1 MQSSIEIPASLL
13 NLDKT
18 ILKAV
23 EKSVEDCTADLFRVA
38 QARTPVDSTTLEKS
52 GTSKV
57 AKEGNA
63 YVGRVSFKAMNKGF
77 NYAKQMDKAK
87 YKLGKKSLLK
97 SSRGV
102 RSKFSKQ
109 SFQVGSGY
117 LTDTAEK
124 CTQGYEEYVNYK
136 IYEALAK
143 DGFKVFEK

>member
-23 EKSVEDCTADLFRVA
+23 ETSVKDCTADLFRVA

-63 YVGRVSFKAMNKGF
+63 YVGRVSF
-77 NYAKQMDKAK
+77 
-87 YKLGKKSLLK
+87 
-97 SSRGV
+97 
-102 RSKFSKQ
+102 
-109 SFQVGSGY
+109 
-117 LTDTAEK
+117 
-124 CTQGYEEYVNYK
+124 
-136 IYEALAK
+136 
-143 DGFKVFEK
+143 